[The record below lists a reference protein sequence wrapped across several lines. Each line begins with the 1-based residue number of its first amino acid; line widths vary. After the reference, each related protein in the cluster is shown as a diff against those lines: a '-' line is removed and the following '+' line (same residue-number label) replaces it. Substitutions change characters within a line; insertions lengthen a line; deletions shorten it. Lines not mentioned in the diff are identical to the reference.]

1 MDQNRLEGLKRL
13 LDERRGSAKQNR
25 SEELGVENSE
35 TENSEVSNSKA
46 PNSEVSNFES
56 LNPEASNSEFPNS
69 EISNYETQNSK
80 VPNSEAS
87 NSETLNSY
95 PDALNLEAEAD
106 QNSACENSAEPQNFI
121 SDDSGALPQNSKA
134 RDYDKEPI
142 IVKNYERLLI
152 STITFLYMPMILG
165 GYILS
170 IWDLIFSKHHI
181 SMMEIGS
188 SVIFGIFIAIA
199 LRLIYSCCV
208 SNNNRKIYFMN
219 NSIDFY
225 NNGELERR
233 TNNLHLNDVISRPFW
248 GYCNDDKIRRFI
260 YNIIIIFSIA
270 ALSFLSSQILLL
282 FIFSILSAIFLK
294 IFFHFL
300 IVVNFKNFSFF
311 SAIVVD
317 YPYYEQE
324 NTYYLS
330 SILSAKNY
338 LVCVYDAERLNEI
351 KEWFLV
357 RKNINIDKI
366 EKYYLS

>member
-1 MDQNRLEGLKRL
+1 MEQNSNGENFK
-13 LDERRGSAKQNR
+13 AQ
-25 SEELGVENSE
+25 NSE
-35 TENSEVSNSKA
+35 IQ
-46 PNSEVSNFES
+46 NSEVSNFE
-56 LNPEASNSEFPNS
+56 ASNSEFLNFESLNS
-69 EISNYETQNSK
+69 EILNSK
-80 VPNSEAS
+80 SLNYKSSNSEAS
-87 NSETLNSY
+87 NSETLNSD
-95 PDALNLEAEAD
+95 PGALNSEAEAA

-121 SDDSGALPQNSKA
+121 SDDSGSLRQSPKA

-152 STITFLYMPMILG
+152 STITFLYAPMILG

-199 LRLIYSCCV
+199 LRLIYSCCI

-233 TNNLHLNDVISRPFW
+233 TNNLHLNDVIGRPFW

-270 ALSFLSSQILLL
+270 ALLFLSSQILLF

-300 IVVNFKNFSFF
+300 IVGNFKNFSFF

-338 LVCVYDAERLNEI
+338 LVCVYGAERLNEI
-351 KEWFLV
+351 KEWFLI
-357 RKNINIDKI
+357 RKHIDIDKI

>member
-1 MDQNRLEGLKRL
+1 MENYN
-13 LDERRGSAKQNR
+13 KQK
-25 SEELGVENSE
+25 G
-35 TENSEVSNSKA
+35 
-46 PNSEVSNFES
+46 
-56 LNPEASNSEFPNS
+56 
-69 EISNYETQNSK
+69 
-80 VPNSEAS
+80 
-87 NSETLNSY
+87 
-95 PDALNLEAEAD
+95 
-106 QNSACENSAEPQNFI
+106 
-121 SDDSGALPQNSKA
+121 

-152 STITFLYMPMILG
+152 STITFLYAPMILG

-225 NNGELERR
+225 NNGEPERR
-233 TNNLHLNDVISRPFW
+233 TNNLHLNDVIGRPFW
-248 GYCNDDKIRRFI
+248 GYCNDDKVRRFI

-270 ALSFLSSQILLL
+270 ALSFLSSQILLF

-300 IVVNFKNFSFF
+300 IVGNFKNFSFF
-311 SAIVVD
+311 TAIVVD

-338 LVCVYDAERLNEI
+338 LVCVYDTERLNEI

>member
-1 MDQNRLEGLKRL
+1 MDQGRLEELKRL
-13 LDERRGSAKQNR
+13 LQKRHQEPKRGSEQN
-25 SEELGVENSE
+25 SNGENFKVPNSE
-35 TENSEVSNSKA
+35 TK
-46 PNSEVSNFES
+46 NSEVSNFEV
-56 LNPEASNSEFPNS
+56 SNSESLNS
-69 EISNYETQNSK
+69 RAT
-80 VPNSEAS
+80 NSEAS

-106 QNSACENSAEPQNFI
+106 QNSACENNAEPQNFI

-142 IVKNYERLLI
+142 VIKNYERLLI

-188 SVIFGIFIAIA
+188 SIIFGIFIAIV
-199 LRLIYSCCV
+199 LRLIYSSCV

-225 NNGELERR
+225 NNGEFERR
-233 TNNLHLNDVISRPFW
+233 TNNLHLNYVVGRPFW
-248 GYCNDDKIRRFI
+248 GYCNDDKVRRLI
-260 YNIIIIFSIA
+260 YNIIIIFSIT

-300 IVVNFKNFSFF
+300 IVGNFKNFSFF

-351 KEWFLV
+351 KEWFLI
-357 RKNINIDKI
+357 RKHIDIDKI

>member
-1 MDQNRLEGLKRL
+1 MDQSGLEKLKKL
-13 LDERRGSAKQNR
+13 LQKRHQEPRRGLEQN
-25 SEELGVENSE
+25 SNGENF
-35 TENSEVSNSKA
+35 KA
-46 PNSEVSNFES
+46 PNSEIQNSEASNFEVSNFE
-56 LNPEASNSEFPNS
+56 
-69 EISNYETQNSK
+69 
-80 VPNSEAS
+80 VS
-87 NSETLNSY
+87 NSETLNSD
-95 PDALNLEAEAD
+95 PDALNLEAEVD
-106 QNSACENSAEPQNFI
+106 RNFIYENNAEQQNFI
-121 SDDSGALPQNSKA
+121 SDGSGALPQNSKA
-134 RDYDKEPI
+134 RDYDKDPI

-188 SVIFGIFIAIA
+188 SIIFGIFIAIA

-233 TNNLHLNDVISRPFW
+233 TNNLHLNYMIGKPFW
-248 GYCNDDKIRRFI
+248 GYCNDDKVRRLI

-270 ALSFLSSQILLL
+270 ALSFLSSQILLF

-300 IVVNFKNFSFF
+300 IVGNFKNFSFF
-311 SAIVVD
+311 STIVVD

-351 KEWFLV
+351 KEWFLI
-357 RKNINIDKI
+357 RKHTDIDKI

>member
-1 MDQNRLEGLKRL
+1 MACPSNLKAAKMDQGRLEELKRL
-13 LDERRGSAKQNR
+13 LQKRHQEPKRGLEQN
-25 SEELGVENSE
+25 SNGENFKISNSE
-35 TENSEVSNSKA
+35 IQ
-46 PNSEVSNFES
+46 NSEVSNFET
-56 LNPEASNSEFPNS
+56 LNSDPGAL
-69 EISNYETQNSK
+69 
-80 VPNSEAS
+80 NSEA
-87 NSETLNSY
+87 EV
-95 PDALNLEAEAD
+95 A
-106 QNSACENSAEPQNFI
+106 QNSACKNSAEQQNFT
-121 SDDSGALPQNSKA
+121 SNDSGSLRQNSKA
-134 RDYDKEPI
+134 RDYDKDPI

-152 STITFLYMPMILG
+152 STITFLYVSMILG

-188 SVIFGIFIAIA
+188 SIIFGIFIAIA

-233 TNNLHLNDVISRPFW
+233 TNNLHLNDVIGRPFW

-270 ALSFLSSQILLL
+270 ALSFLSSQILLF

-300 IVVNFKNFSFF
+300 IVGNFKNFSFF

-338 LVCVYDAERLNEI
+338 LVCVYDTERLNEI
-351 KEWFLV
+351 KEWFLI
-357 RKNINIDKI
+357 RKHIDIDKI

>member
-1 MDQNRLEGLKRL
+1 MDQGRLEELKRL
-13 LDERRGSAKQNR
+13 LQKRHQEPKRGLEQN
-25 SEELGVENSE
+25 SNGENFKVPNSE
-35 TENSEVSNSKA
+35 IQNFEASNFEVSNFEFLNFEPPNFEILNSEFLNFESLNSKA
-46 PNSEVSNFES
+46 PNS
-56 LNPEASNSEFPNS
+56 A
-69 EISNYETQNSK
+69 T
-80 VPNSEAS
+80 
-87 NSETLNSY
+87 
-95 PDALNLEAEAD
+95 DALNLEGNLEAEAD
-106 QNSACENSAEPQNFI
+106 QNSACENNAKQQNFI
-121 SDDSGALPQNSKA
+121 SDDSGFLQHNPKA
-134 RDYDKEPI
+134 RDYDNEPI
-142 IVKNYERLLI
+142 IIKNYERLLI

-165 GYILS
+165 GYILN

-188 SVIFGIFIAIA
+188 SIIFGIFIAIV
-199 LRLIYSCCV
+199 LRLIYNSCV
-208 SNNNRKIYFMN
+208 SNNNCKIYFMN

-233 TNNLHLNDVISRPFW
+233 TNNIHLNYVISRPFW
-248 GYCNDDKIRRFI
+248 GYCNDDKIRRLI

-270 ALSFLSSQILLL
+270 ALSFLSSQILLF

-300 IVVNFKNFSFF
+300 IVGNFKNFSFF

-338 LVCVYDAERLNEI
+338 LVCVYDTKRLNEI

>member
-1 MDQNRLEGLKRL
+1 MDQSR
-13 LDERRGSAKQNR
+13 LDELKKPLQKRHQEPKRGSEQN
-25 SEELGVENSE
+25 SNGENFK
-35 TENSEVSNSKA
+35 V
-46 PNSEVSNFES
+46 
-56 LNPEASNSEFPNS
+56 PNS
-69 EISNYETQNSK
+69 EIQNSEASNFE
-80 VPNSEAS
+80 VLNSKSLNYRAQNFEAS
-87 NSETLNSY
+87 NSETPNFD
-95 PDALNLEAEAD
+95 PDALNLEAELEAEAD
-106 QNSACENSAEPQNFI
+106 QNSACENNAEPQNFI
-121 SDDSGALPQNSKA
+121 SDSSGALPQNSKA

-142 IVKNYERLLI
+142 VVKNYERLLI
-152 STITFLYMPMILG
+152 STITFLYAPMILG

-188 SVIFGIFIAIA
+188 SIIFGIFIAIA

-233 TNNLHLNDVISRPFW
+233 TNNLHLNDVIGRPFW
-248 GYCNDDKIRRFI
+248 GYCNDDKVRRFI

-300 IVVNFKNFSFF
+300 IVGNFKNFSFF

-338 LVCVYDAERLNEI
+338 LICIYDAKMLNEI
-351 KEWFLV
+351 KEWFLI
-357 RKNINIDKI
+357 RKHIDIDKI

>member
-1 MDQNRLEGLKRL
+1 MDQGRLEELKRL
-13 LDERRGSAKQNR
+13 LQKRHQEPK
-25 SEELGVENSE
+25 LGLE
-35 TENSEVSNSKA
+35 
-46 PNSEVSNFES
+46 
-56 LNPEASNSEFPNS
+56 
-69 EISNYETQNSK
+69 QNSNGENFK
-80 VPNSEAS
+80 VPNSETKNLEAS
-87 NSETLNSY
+87 NSETKNSD

-106 QNSACENSAEPQNFI
+106 KNFAYENNAEQQNFI

-134 RDYDKEPI
+134 RDYRDYRDYDKDPL

-152 STITFLYMPMILG
+152 STITFLYAPMILG

-188 SVIFGIFIAIA
+188 SIIFGIFIAIA
-199 LRLIYSCCV
+199 LRLIYNCCV

-233 TNNLHLNDVISRPFW
+233 TNNLHLNYVIGRPFW
-248 GYCNDDKIRRFI
+248 GYCNDDKVRRLI

-270 ALSFLSSQILLL
+270 ALSFLSSQILLF

-300 IVVNFKNFSFF
+300 IVGNFKNFSFF

-317 YPYYEQE
+317 YPYYEQK

-338 LVCVYDAERLNEI
+338 LVCVYDTERLNEI
-351 KEWFLV
+351 KEWFLI
-357 RKNINIDKI
+357 RKHIDIDKI

>member
-1 MDQNRLEGLKRL
+1 MDQSR
-13 LDERRGSAKQNR
+13 LDELKKPLQKRHQEPKRGLEQN
-25 SEELGVENSE
+25 SNGENFKAQNSE
-35 TENSEVSNSKA
+35 TENSEA
-46 PNSEVSNFES
+46 SNF
-56 LNPEASNSEFPNS
+56 EASNSEFLNFESP
-69 EISNYETQNSK
+69 NSK
-80 VPNSEAS
+80 VSNFEAS
-87 NSETLNSY
+87 NSKVLNSESLNSRAPNSD
-95 PDALNLEAEAD
+95 PDALNLEAKAA
-106 QNSACENSAEPQNFI
+106 QNSACENNAKQQNFI

-134 RDYDKEPI
+134 RDYDKDPI

-152 STITFLYMPMILG
+152 STITFLYAPMILG

-233 TNNLHLNDVISRPFW
+233 TNNIHLNYVISRPFW

-270 ALSFLSSQILLL
+270 ALSFLSSQILLF

-300 IVVNFKNFSFF
+300 IVGNFKNFSFF

-338 LVCVYDAERLNEI
+338 LICVYDAERLNEI

>member
-1 MDQNRLEGLKRL
+1 MDQSRLEELKRL
-13 LDERRGSAKQNR
+13 LQKRHQEPRRGLEQN
-25 SEELGVENSE
+25 SDGKNFKAPNSE
-35 TENSEVSNSKA
+35 IQ
-46 PNSEVSNFES
+46 NSEVSNFKV
-56 LNPEASNSEFPNS
+56 SNSEFLNFESLNS
-69 EISNYETQNSK
+69 EILNSK
-80 VPNSEAS
+80 FLNYKSSNSEAS
-87 NSETLNSY
+87 NSETINSD
-95 PDALNLEAEAD
+95 PGALNLKAEAAR
-106 QNSACENSAEPQNFI
+106 NSAYENNTEPQNSI
-121 SDDSGALPQNSKA
+121 SDGSGALRQNSKA

-152 STITFLYMPMILG
+152 STITFLYAPMILG

-199 LRLIYSCCV
+199 LRLIYSSCV

-233 TNNLHLNDVISRPFW
+233 TNNIHLNYVISRPFW
-248 GYCNDDKIRRFI
+248 GYCNDDKVRRLI

-270 ALSFLSSQILLL
+270 ALSFLSSQILLF

-300 IVVNFKNFSFF
+300 IVGNFKNFSFF

-338 LVCVYDAERLNEI
+338 LVCVYDTERLNEI

>member
-1 MDQNRLEGLKRL
+1 MDKSRLEELKRL
-13 LDERRGSAKQNR
+13 LQKRHQEPKRGLEQN
-25 SEELGVENSE
+25 SNGE
-35 TENSEVSNSKA
+35 NSKA
-46 PNSEVSNFES
+46 PNSEIQNSETSNF
-56 LNPEASNSEFPNS
+56 EASNSEFLNS
-69 EISNYETQNSK
+69 ESPNSK
-80 VPNSEAS
+80 VSNFEAS
-87 NSETLNSY
+87 NSKVLNSEPLNSGAPNSD
-95 PDALNLEAEAD
+95 PDALNLEAEAA
-106 QNSACENSAEPQNFI
+106 QNSACENNAKQQNFI
-121 SDDSGALPQNSKA
+121 SDDSGALLQNSKA

-142 IVKNYERLLI
+142 IVKNYKRLLI

-188 SVIFGIFIAIA
+188 SIIFGIFIAIA

-233 TNNLHLNDVISRPFW
+233 TNNFHLNDVIGRPFW

-270 ALSFLSSQILLL
+270 ALSFLSSQILLF

-300 IVVNFKNFSFF
+300 IVGNFKNFSFF

-338 LVCVYDAERLNEI
+338 LVCVYDTERLNEI
-351 KEWFLV
+351 KEWFLI
-357 RKNINIDKI
+357 RKHIDIDKI

>member
-1 MDQNRLEGLKRL
+1 MDQGRLEELKRL
-13 LDERRGSAKQNR
+13 LQKRHQEPKLGLEQNFNGKNFKI
-25 SEELGVENSE
+25 SNSE
-35 TENSEVSNSKA
+35 TKNSEVSNFEVSNSEFLNFESPNSEVSNSK
-46 PNSEVSNFES
+46 F
-56 LNPEASNSEFPNS
+56 LNYKSS
-69 EISNYETQNSK
+69 
-80 VPNSEAS
+80 NSEAS
-87 NSETLNSY
+87 NSETKNSD

-106 QNSACENSAEPQNFI
+106 QNSAYENNAEPQNFI
-121 SDDSGALPQNSKA
+121 SDDNGPLRQNSKA

-152 STITFLYMPMILG
+152 STITFLYVPMILG

-170 IWDLIFSKHHI
+170 IWDLIFSKYHI

-188 SVIFGIFIAIA
+188 SITFGIFIAIV
-199 LRLIYSCCV
+199 LKLIYSSCV

-233 TNNLHLNDVISRPFW
+233 TNNFHLNYVVGRPFW
-248 GYCNDDKIRRFI
+248 GYCNDDKVRRLI

-270 ALSFLSSQILLL
+270 ALSFLSSKILLF

-300 IVVNFKNFSFF
+300 IVGNFKNFSFF

-317 YPYYEQE
+317 YPYYEQK

-338 LVCVYDAERLNEI
+338 LVCVYDAEKLNEI
-351 KEWFLV
+351 KEWFLI
-357 RKNINIDKI
+357 RKHIDIDKI

>member
-1 MDQNRLEGLKRL
+1 MDQSRLEELKRL
-13 LDERRGSAKQNR
+13 LQKRHQEPKRGL
-25 SEELGVENSE
+25 E
-35 TENSEVSNSKA
+35 
-46 PNSEVSNFES
+46 
-56 LNPEASNSEFPNS
+56 
-69 EISNYETQNSK
+69 QNSNGENFK
-80 VPNSEAS
+80 VPNSEIQNFEASNFEVS
-87 NSETLNSY
+87 NSEVLNSESLNSRATNSEASNFETPNSD
-95 PDALNLEAEAD
+95 PDASNLKAELEAEAD
-106 QNSACENSAEPQNFI
+106 QNSACENNAEPQNFI
-121 SDDSGALPQNSKA
+121 SDGSGALPQNSKA

-152 STITFLYMPMILG
+152 STITFLYAPMILG

-170 IWDLIFSKHHI
+170 IWDLIFPKRHI
-181 SMMEIGS
+181 SMMEISS

-199 LRLIYSCCV
+199 LRLIYSSCV

-233 TNNLHLNDVISRPFW
+233 TNNIHLNYVISRPFW
-248 GYCNDDKIRRFI
+248 GYCNDDKIRRLI

-270 ALSFLSSQILLL
+270 ALSFLSSQILLF

-300 IVVNFKNFSFF
+300 IVGNFKNFSFF

-338 LVCVYDAERLNEI
+338 LVCVYGAERLNEI
-351 KEWFLV
+351 KEWFLI
-357 RKNINIDKI
+357 RKHIDIDKI

>member
-1 MDQNRLEGLKRL
+1 MDQSR
-13 LDERRGSAKQNR
+13 LDELKKPLQKRHQEPKRGLEQN
-25 SEELGVENSE
+25 SNGENFKVPNSE
-35 TENSEVSNSKA
+35 IQNSEASNF
-46 PNSEVSNFES
+46 EVSNFE
-56 LNPEASNSEFPNS
+56 ASNP
-69 EISNYETQNSK
+69 
-80 VPNSEAS
+80 
-87 NSETLNSY
+87 ETLNSD
-95 PDALNLEAEAD
+95 PDALNLETEAAL
-106 QNSACENSAEPQNFI
+106 NSVCENNAEPQNFI
-121 SDDSGALPQNSKA
+121 SNDGDALRQNSKA

-152 STITFLYMPMILG
+152 STITFLYVPMILG

-170 IWDLIFSKHHI
+170 IWDLIFPKRHI

-188 SVIFGIFIAIA
+188 SVIFGIFIAIV
-199 LRLIYSCCV
+199 LRLIYSSCV
-208 SNNNRKIYFMN
+208 SNNNCKIYFMN

-233 TNNLHLNDVISRPFW
+233 TNNLHLNDVIGRPFW

-270 ALSFLSSQILLL
+270 ALSFLSSQILLF

-300 IVVNFKNFSFF
+300 IVGNFKNFSFF

-317 YPYYEQE
+317 YPHYERE

-338 LVCVYDAERLNEI
+338 LICIYDVERLNEI
-351 KEWFLV
+351 KEWFLI
-357 RKNINIDKI
+357 RKHIDIDKI

>member
-1 MDQNRLEGLKRL
+1 MDQSRLEELRKLLQKRHEEPKRGL
-13 LDERRGSAKQNR
+13 EQN
-25 SEELGVENSE
+25 SDGENFKAPNSE
-35 TENSEVSNSKA
+35 TKNSEVSNFEVSNSEFLNFESPNSEVSNSKFL
-46 PNSEVSNFES
+46 NYKSSNF
-56 LNPEASNSEFPNS
+56 
-69 EISNYETQNSK
+69 
-80 VPNSEAS
+80 EAS
-87 NSETLNSY
+87 NSETINSD
-95 PDALNLEAEAD
+95 PDALNLKAELETEAA
-106 QNSACENSAEPQNFI
+106 QNSACDNNAEPQNFI
-121 SDDSGALPQNSKA
+121 SDDSGFLQQSPKA
-134 RDYDKEPI
+134 RDYDKYPI

-152 STITFLYMPMILG
+152 STITFLYAPMILG

-188 SVIFGIFIAIA
+188 SIIFGIFIAIA

-233 TNNLHLNDVISRPFW
+233 TNNLHLNYVMGRPFW
-248 GYCNDDKIRRFI
+248 GYCNDDKVRRLI

-270 ALSFLSSQILLL
+270 ALSFLSSQILLF

-300 IVVNFKNFSFF
+300 IVGNFKNFSFF

-338 LVCVYDAERLNEI
+338 LVCVYDTERLNEI

>member
-1 MDQNRLEGLKRL
+1 MDQSR
-13 LDERRGSAKQNR
+13 LDELKKPLQKRHQEPKRGLEQN
-25 SEELGVENSE
+25 SNGENFKVPNSE
-35 TENSEVSNSKA
+35 IQNSEAFNFEVSNSRTLNFEASNFEILNSEPPNSKA
-46 PNSEVSNFES
+46 PNS
-56 LNPEASNSEFPNS
+56 A
-69 EISNYETQNSK
+69 T
-80 VPNSEAS
+80 
-87 NSETLNSY
+87 
-95 PDALNLEAEAD
+95 DALNLEAEAD
-106 QNSACENSAEPQNFI
+106 QNSACDNNAEPQNFI
-121 SDDSGALPQNSKA
+121 SDDSGSLQQSPKA
-134 RDYDKEPI
+134 RDYDKYPI

-152 STITFLYMPMILG
+152 STITFLYAPMILG

-188 SVIFGIFIAIA
+188 SIIFGIFIAIA
-199 LRLIYSCCV
+199 LRLIYSSCV

-233 TNNLHLNDVISRPFW
+233 INNFHLNDVIGRPFW
-248 GYCNDDKIRRFI
+248 GYCNDDKIRRLI
-260 YNIIIIFSIA
+260 YNIIIIFSIS
-270 ALSFLSSQILLL
+270 ALSVLSSQILLF

-300 IVVNFKNFSFF
+300 IVGNFKNFSFF

-338 LVCVYDAERLNEI
+338 LVCVYDTERLNEI

>member
-1 MDQNRLEGLKRL
+1 MDQSRLEELKRL
-13 LDERRGSAKQNR
+13 LQKRHQEPKRGLEQN
-25 SEELGVENSE
+25 SNGENFKAQNSE
-35 TENSEVSNSKA
+35 IQ
-46 PNSEVSNFES
+46 NSEVSNFEV
-56 LNPEASNSEFPNS
+56 SNSEFLNFEVS
-69 EISNYETQNSK
+69 NSK
-80 VPNSEAS
+80 FLNYKSS
-87 NSETLNSY
+87 NSETLNSN
-95 PDALNLEAEAD
+95 PGALNLEAEAD
-106 QNSACENSAEPQNFI
+106 KNSAYENNAEPQNFI
-121 SDDSGALPQNSKA
+121 SDDSGSLQHNSKA

-188 SVIFGIFIAIA
+188 SIIFGIFIAIA
-199 LRLIYSCCV
+199 LRLIYSSCV

-233 TNNLHLNDVISRPFW
+233 TNNFHLNDVIGRPFW
-248 GYCNDDKIRRFI
+248 GYCNDDKVRRFI
-260 YNIIIIFSIA
+260 YNIIIIFSIS
-270 ALSFLSSQILLL
+270 ALSFLSSQILLF

-300 IVVNFKNFSFF
+300 IVGNFKNFSFF

-351 KEWFLV
+351 KEWFLI
-357 RKNINIDKI
+357 RKHIDIDKI

>member
-1 MDQNRLEGLKRL
+1 MENYN
-13 LDERRGSAKQNR
+13 KQN
-25 SEELGVENSE
+25 
-35 TENSEVSNSKA
+35 
-46 PNSEVSNFES
+46 
-56 LNPEASNSEFPNS
+56 
-69 EISNYETQNSK
+69 
-80 VPNSEAS
+80 
-87 NSETLNSY
+87 
-95 PDALNLEAEAD
+95 
-106 QNSACENSAEPQNFI
+106 
-121 SDDSGALPQNSKA
+121 A

-152 STITFLYMPMILG
+152 STITFLYAPMILG

-188 SVIFGIFIAIA
+188 SIIFGIFIAIA
-199 LRLIYSCCV
+199 LRLIYNCCV

-233 TNNLHLNDVISRPFW
+233 TNNLHLNYVIGRPFW
-248 GYCNDDKIRRFI
+248 GYCNDDKIRRLI

-270 ALSFLSSQILLL
+270 ALSFLSSQILLF

-300 IVVNFKNFSFF
+300 IVGNFKNFSFF

-317 YPYYEQE
+317 YPHYERE

-338 LVCVYDAERLNEI
+338 LICVYDTERLNEI
-351 KEWFLV
+351 KEWFLI
-357 RKNINIDKI
+357 RKHIDIDKI

>member
-1 MDQNRLEGLKRL
+1 MDQSR
-13 LDERRGSAKQNR
+13 LDELKKPLQKRHQEPKRGLEQN
-25 SEELGVENSE
+25 SNGENFKVPNSE
-35 TENSEVSNSKA
+35 IQNSEAFNFEVSNSRTLNFEASNFEILNSEPPNSKA
-46 PNSEVSNFES
+46 PNS
-56 LNPEASNSEFPNS
+56 A
-69 EISNYETQNSK
+69 T
-80 VPNSEAS
+80 
-87 NSETLNSY
+87 
-95 PDALNLEAEAD
+95 DALNLEAEAD
-106 QNSACENSAEPQNFI
+106 QNSACDNNAEPQNFI
-121 SDDSGALPQNSKA
+121 SDDSGSLQQSPKA
-134 RDYDKEPI
+134 RDYDKYPI

-152 STITFLYMPMILG
+152 STITFLYAPMILG

-188 SVIFGIFIAIA
+188 SVIFGIFIAIV
-199 LRLIYSCCV
+199 LRLIYSSCV
-208 SNNNRKIYFMN
+208 SNNNCKIYFMN

-233 TNNLHLNDVISRPFW
+233 TNNLHLNDVIGRPFW

-270 ALSFLSSQILLL
+270 ALLFLSSQILLF

-300 IVVNFKNFSFF
+300 IVGNFKNFSFF

-351 KEWFLV
+351 KEWFLI
-357 RKNINIDKI
+357 RKHIDIDKI

>member
-1 MDQNRLEGLKRL
+1 MDQSR
-13 LDERRGSAKQNR
+13 LDELKKPLQKRHQEPKRGLEQN
-25 SEELGVENSE
+25 SNGENF
-35 TENSEVSNSKA
+35 KA
-46 PNSEVSNFES
+46 PNSEIQNSEASNFEVSNFE
-56 LNPEASNSEFPNS
+56 
-69 EISNYETQNSK
+69 
-80 VPNSEAS
+80 VS
-87 NSETLNSY
+87 NSETLNSD
-95 PDALNLEAEAD
+95 PDALNLEAEVD
-106 QNSACENSAEPQNFI
+106 RNFIYENNAEQQNFI
-121 SDDSGALPQNSKA
+121 SDGSGALPQNSKA
-134 RDYDKEPI
+134 RDYDKDPI

-188 SVIFGIFIAIA
+188 SIIFGIFIAIA

-233 TNNLHLNDVISRPFW
+233 TNNLHLNYMIGKPFW
-248 GYCNDDKIRRFI
+248 GYCNDDKVRRLI

-270 ALSFLSSQILLL
+270 ALSFLSSQILLF

-300 IVVNFKNFSFF
+300 IVGNFKNFSFF
-311 SAIVVD
+311 STIVVD

-351 KEWFLV
+351 KEWFLI
-357 RKNINIDKI
+357 RKHTDIDKI

>member
-1 MDQNRLEGLKRL
+1 MDQSRLEELKRL
-13 LDERRGSAKQNR
+13 LQKRHQEPKRGSEQNSNGENFKVPN
-25 SEELGVENSE
+25 SEIQNSE
-35 TENSEVSNSKA
+35 TFNFEVSNSRTLNFEASNFEILNSEPPNSKA
-46 PNSEVSNFES
+46 PNS
-56 LNPEASNSEFPNS
+56 A
-69 EISNYETQNSK
+69 T
-80 VPNSEAS
+80 
-87 NSETLNSY
+87 
-95 PDALNLEAEAD
+95 DALNLEAKAA
-106 QNSACENSAEPQNFI
+106 QNSACENNAKQQNFI
-121 SDDSGALPQNSKA
+121 SDDSGFLQHNPKA
-134 RDYDKEPI
+134 RDYDNEPI
-142 IVKNYERLLI
+142 IIKNYERLLI

-165 GYILS
+165 GYILN

-188 SVIFGIFIAIA
+188 SIIFGIFIAIV
-199 LRLIYSCCV
+199 LRLIYNSCV
-208 SNNNRKIYFMN
+208 SNNNCKIYFMN

-233 TNNLHLNDVISRPFW
+233 TNNLHLNYVIGKPFW
-248 GYCNDDKIRRFI
+248 GYCNDDKVRRFI

-270 ALSFLSSQILLL
+270 ALSFLSSQILLF

-300 IVVNFKNFSFF
+300 IVGNFKNFSFF

-338 LVCVYDAERLNEI
+338 LVCVYDTERLNEI
-351 KEWFLV
+351 KEWFLI
-357 RKNINIDKI
+357 RKHIDIDKI

>member
-1 MDQNRLEGLKRL
+1 MENYN
-13 LDERRGSAKQNR
+13 KQ
-25 SEELGVENSE
+25 
-35 TENSEVSNSKA
+35 
-46 PNSEVSNFES
+46 
-56 LNPEASNSEFPNS
+56 
-69 EISNYETQNSK
+69 
-80 VPNSEAS
+80 
-87 NSETLNSY
+87 
-95 PDALNLEAEAD
+95 
-106 QNSACENSAEPQNFI
+106 
-121 SDDSGALPQNSKA
+121 KA
-134 RDYDKEPI
+134 RDYDKDPI

-152 STITFLYMPMILG
+152 STITFLYAPMILG

-188 SVIFGIFIAIA
+188 SIIFGIFIAIA

-233 TNNLHLNDVISRPFW
+233 MNNLHLNDVIGRPFW
-248 GYCNDDKIRRFI
+248 GYCNDDKVRRFI

-300 IVVNFKNFSFF
+300 IVGNFKNFSFF

-317 YPYYEQE
+317 YPHYERE

-338 LVCVYDAERLNEI
+338 LICIYDVERLNEI
-351 KEWFLV
+351 KEWFLI
-357 RKNINIDKI
+357 RKHIDIDKI

>member
-1 MDQNRLEGLKRL
+1 MDQSRLEELKRPL
-13 LDERRGSAKQNR
+13 QKRHQEPKRGLEQN
-25 SEELGVENSE
+25 SNGENFKVPNSE
-35 TENSEVSNSKA
+35 IQNSEAFNFEVSNSRTLNFEASNFEILNSEPPNSKA
-46 PNSEVSNFES
+46 PNS
-56 LNPEASNSEFPNS
+56 A
-69 EISNYETQNSK
+69 T
-80 VPNSEAS
+80 
-87 NSETLNSY
+87 
-95 PDALNLEAEAD
+95 DALNLEAEAD
-106 QNSACENSAEPQNFI
+106 QNSACDNNAEPQNFI
-121 SDDSGALPQNSKA
+121 SDDSGSLQQSPKA
-134 RDYDKEPI
+134 RDYDKYPI

-152 STITFLYMPMILG
+152 STITFLYAPMILG

-188 SVIFGIFIAIA
+188 SVIFGIFIAIV
-199 LRLIYSCCV
+199 LRLIYSSCV
-208 SNNNRKIYFMN
+208 SNNNCKIYFMN

-233 TNNLHLNDVISRPFW
+233 TNNLHLNDVIGRPFW
-248 GYCNDDKIRRFI
+248 GYCTDDKVRRFI

-270 ALSFLSSQILLL
+270 ALSFLSSQILLF

-300 IVVNFKNFSFF
+300 IVGNFKNFSFF

-351 KEWFLV
+351 KEWFLI
-357 RKNINIDKI
+357 RKHIDIDKI

>member
-1 MDQNRLEGLKRL
+1 IMENYN
-13 LDERRGSAKQNR
+13 KQ
-25 SEELGVENSE
+25 
-35 TENSEVSNSKA
+35 
-46 PNSEVSNFES
+46 
-56 LNPEASNSEFPNS
+56 
-69 EISNYETQNSK
+69 
-80 VPNSEAS
+80 
-87 NSETLNSY
+87 
-95 PDALNLEAEAD
+95 
-106 QNSACENSAEPQNFI
+106 
-121 SDDSGALPQNSKA
+121 KA
-134 RDYDKEPI
+134 RDYDKDPI

-152 STITFLYMPMILG
+152 STITFLYAPMILG

-188 SVIFGIFIAIA
+188 SVIFGIFIAIV
-199 LRLIYSCCV
+199 LRLIYNSCV
-208 SNNNRKIYFMN
+208 SNNNCKIYFMN

-233 TNNLHLNDVISRPFW
+233 TNNLHLNDVIGRPFW

-270 ALSFLSSQILLL
+270 ALSFLSSQILLF

-300 IVVNFKNFSFF
+300 IVGNFKNFSFF

-351 KEWFLV
+351 KEWFLI
-357 RKNINIDKI
+357 RKHIDIDKI

>member
-1 MDQNRLEGLKRL
+1 MDQGRLEKLKRL
-13 LDERRGSAKQNR
+13 LQKRHQEPKRGLEQN
-25 SEELGVENSE
+25 SNGENFKVPNSE
-35 TENSEVSNSKA
+35 TENSETSNFEASNSEFLNFES
-46 PNSEVSNFES
+46 PNSEVSNSKF
-56 LNPEASNSEFPNS
+56 LNYKYSNF
-69 EISNYETQNSK
+69 
-80 VPNSEAS
+80 EAS
-87 NSETLNSY
+87 NSETINSD
-95 PDALNLEAEAD
+95 PGALNLKAELEAEAA
-106 QNSACENSAEPQNFI
+106 QNSACENNAKQQNFI
-121 SDDSGALPQNSKA
+121 SDDSGALRQNSKA

-181 SMMEIGS
+181 SMMEIDS
-188 SVIFGIFIAIA
+188 SIIFGIFIAIA
-199 LRLIYSCCV
+199 LRLIYSSCV
-208 SNNNRKIYFMN
+208 SNNNLKIYFMN

-233 TNNLHLNDVISRPFW
+233 TNNLHLNYVIGRPFW

-270 ALSFLSSQILLL
+270 ALSFLSSQILLF

-300 IVVNFKNFSFF
+300 IVGNFKNFSFF
-311 SAIVVD
+311 SVIVVD